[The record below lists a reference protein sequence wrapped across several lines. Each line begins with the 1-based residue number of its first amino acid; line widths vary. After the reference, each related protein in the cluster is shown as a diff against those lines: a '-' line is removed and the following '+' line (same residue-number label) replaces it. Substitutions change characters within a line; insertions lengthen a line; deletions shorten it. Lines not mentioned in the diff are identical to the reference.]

1 MNQQLSGD
9 GLERRLASY
18 TIAAGA
24 GVLASTAGAAP
35 TDPGISE
42 SLTAGPAE
50 SVSVNLDIDRDG
62 DDDFEFQVRTNYPE
76 SSGYCGWVELR
87 PESTQRGVTAYNA
100 PISAGTQVD
109 ETTPFN
115 EYQGFLYN
123 GCDWFDE
130 NYGFDPGDRGF
141 IGFRIPEP
149 DAVRGSSPDSFRY
162 GYMEVEVQ
170 GDIDNLTG
178 IIHDVKIESEPDTP
192 ITVRGDVFEPR
203 TVPVGGAVPLGLLLF
218 AAGAAALRRRNRAQA

>member
-1 MNQQLSGD
+1 MTQQRSEA

-35 TDPGISE
+35 TDPGINV
-42 SLTAGPAE
+42 SLTAGTADF
-50 SVSVNLDIDRDG
+50 VDQTIDIDGDG
-62 DDDFEFQVRTNYPE
+62 NDDFLFQVRTDYTDN
-76 SSGYCGWVELR
+76 SSGYCGAVELR

-100 PISAGTQVD
+100 PISAGTQID
-109 ETTPFN
+109 ETTDFN

-123 GCDWFDE
+123 GCDWFTE
-130 NYGFDPGDRGF
+130 GYGFDPGDRGF
-141 IGFRIPEP
+141 IGFRIPEA
-149 DAVRGSSPDSFRY
+149 DQVRGINSYRY
-162 GYMEVEVQ
+162 GYMEVEVL
-170 GDIDNLTG
+170 GDLDGLTG

-192 ITVRGDVFEPR
+192 ITVRGDFLEPR